1 MKMMIA
7 SIHSFIGPLSSD
19 LMIDRSIE
27 VVMDFVRSFVRSLKR
42 RDDDVDVDRRDA
54 NRRGRQTCRHHA
66 INEDVMGV

>member
-1 MKMMIA
+1 
-7 SIHSFIGPLSSD
+7 
-19 LMIDRSIE
+19 
-27 VVMDFVRSFVRSLKR
+27 LKR